1 MTLSFGWSKPSPSR
15 QEEQDWRRAI
25 EPLLDSRD
33 PRGLIIQADR
43 AGDGWSI
50 YITISDSHSAL
61 APSAGE
67 NASELQLKISYW
79 YLKEKHP
86 LAQQI
91 LAALNASGRNV
102 TLAALPPV
110 PVPSSAN
117 RS

>member
-33 PRGLIIQADR
+33 PRGLIVQADR

-50 YITISDSHSAL
+50 YITVSDSHSAL
-61 APSAGE
+61 VPSAGE

-110 PVPSSAN
+110 PVTSSAD